1 MKKLAVLIAAV
12 MVAAGAYAD
21 VIALYTFEASSI
33 ASSDTAANSTAGN
46 FQRAGAD
53 LTGFATGNGGGLA
66 ANGNGWQVG
75 TGTADWSWFGF
86 TLSLDSGYRFDF
98 ESLAFDE
105 RKSGTGPGDYAVYYD
120 AGAGFT
126 LVQTETLASDTTFHT
141 MTANANTFS
150 STASSIAFRIYG
162 YNTTASTGTWRNDNV
177 TLNGTVVVPEPG
189 SMALLG
195 LGVGALVLFR
205 RRMK

>member
-1 MKKLAVLIAAV
+1 MKKLAVVIAAV

-21 VIALYTFEASSI
+21 VIALYQFDSSSI
-33 ASSDTAANSTAGN
+33 ASSDTALNSTAGN
-46 FQRAGAD
+46 FQRDGAD
-53 LTGFATGNGGGLA
+53 LTGFAGGNGGGTA
-66 ANGNGWQVG
+66 ANGNAWNVG

-86 TLSLDSGYRFDF
+86 TLAVDSGYTFNF
-98 ESLAFDE
+98 ESLAFDQ
-105 RKSGTGPGDYAVYYD
+105 RKSSTGPANYAVYYND
-120 AGAGFT
+120 GAGFT
-126 LVQTETLASDTTFHT
+126 LVQTEALGSSTAWSTF
-141 MTANANTFS
+141 TANANTFS

-162 YNTTASTGTWRNDNV
+162 YNSTASAGTWRNDNV